1 MRSRNG
7 APQTRE
13 PGFCLLNPARCKKPG
28 SRIGAAQRRG
38 WSGTRG
44 VRTASGDLYFFLDI
58 GFIVWYRRSHLVR
71 RGGVFARR
79 RGGGTDRGAGRRYDP
94 RPRWPGA
101 REIRAFGRS
110 GARGRGKR
118 ILRTRAAFGLRPGLL
133 WTPAGSRLTEEA
145 DAPLERACT
154 SDESAAG
161 RRKTP
166 LTARR
171 EAPRRPERECVSF
184 NEKTPRLRRAVF
196 PSSRAMRR
204 KVLTT
209 RGVLRSRGCITLP

>member
-1 MRSRNG
+1 M
-7 APQTRE
+7 
-13 PGFCLLNPARCKKPG
+13 
-28 SRIGAAQRRG
+28 
-38 WSGTRG
+38 
-44 VRTASGDLYFFLDI
+44 RTASGDLYFFLDI

-79 RGGGTDRGAGRRYDP
+79 RGGGTDRGAGRRYGP
-94 RPRWPGA
+94 QPRWPGA

-118 ILRTRAAFGLRPGLL
+118 ILRTRAASGLRPGLL

-196 PSSRAMRR
+196 PSSRGMRR
-204 KVLTT
+204 KVLKP
-209 RGVLRSRGCITLP
+209 RGVLRSRERWRLSENRIGGRERTQAFAPPLRHRNGRKDPASGKSG

>member
-1 MRSRNG
+1 V
-7 APQTRE
+7 
-13 PGFCLLNPARCKKPG
+13 
-28 SRIGAAQRRG
+28 
-38 WSGTRG
+38 SGI
-44 VRTASGDLYFFLDI
+44 LYFFLDI
-58 GFIVWYRRSHLVR
+58 GFIVWYRRFHLVR
-71 RGGVFARR
+71 RGDAFMRR
-79 RGGGTDRGAGRRYDP
+79 RGGGTDRGAGRRCGP

-118 ILRTRAAFGLRPGLL
+118 IPRTRAAFGLRPGLL

-184 NEKTPRLRRAVF
+184 YEKTPRLRRAVF
-196 PSSRAMRR
+196 PSSRGMRR
-204 KVLTT
+204 KVLKP
-209 RGVLRSRGCITLP
+209 RGVLRSRERWRLSENRIGGRERTQAFAPPLRHRNGRKDPASGKSG